1 MPNGTLEAPTP
12 TIARMTS
19 RIHARR
25 LSLRAIGV
33 LLVLLGLTV
42 GLLSATAGAQDD
54 APTVTIAEVEGLLDR
69 PTAAF
74 LSDVM
79 TDAGAD
85 GAEAVVLRLDTPG
98 GLRLTGEEL
107 AASIAAS
114 DVPIVVWVGPPGA
127 VAAGA
132 GAVVAEAAHV
142 LALSPGSTLGPS
154 QPPDLHEGA
163 PSGQSLTVSAEG
175 LAAADTP
182 QGAQV
187 VTEQEVL
194 DEGTVDIVAPR
205 LEDVLSDLDGR
216 AVTVGGQS
224 RDLDINPEATIVRF
238 ENLGLLRQMLHGL
251 ASPSLAYVLLLGGA
265 VALVF
270 EVFQPGFGVAGVS
283 GIVLFAFGLYG
294 VVALPVAWWAFALLL
309 VGLALLAADLAI
321 GGLGLPTVTGALA
334 LGVGSWFLFAGPALV
349 TLPGWLALLGVV
361 SAVVFFVPVM
371 TMVLRA
377 QGSQALAGAERVVGK
392 AGVVRSMLNPEG
404 HVFVDGALWRARA
417 PDAAGRVKTG
427 TAVRVVGLNDRLTL
441 DVELVEAPQEAA
453 H

>member
-1 MPNGTLEAPTP
+1 
-12 TIARMTS
+12 MTS
-19 RIHARR
+19 RILARR
-25 LSLRAIGV
+25 LSLRALGV
-33 LLVLLGLTV
+33 LLLLLGLTV
-42 GLLSATAGAQDD
+42 GLLSASAAAQDE
-54 APTVTIAEVEGLLDR
+54 APTVTIAEVDGLIDR

-74 LSDVM
+74 LSEVIA
-79 TDAGAD
+79 DASAE

-98 GLRLTGEEL
+98 GLRVSGEQL
-107 AASIAAS
+107 AASVAAS
-114 DVPIVVWVGPPGA
+114 DVPVVVWVGPPGA

-132 GAVVAEAAHV
+132 GAVVADAAHV

-154 QPPDLHEGA
+154 QPADLHQGA
-163 PSGQSLTVSAEG
+163 PSGQALTVSAEG
-175 LAAADTP
+175 LAVEADAP
-182 QGAQV
+182 RRGRV

-194 DEGTVDIVAPR
+194 DEGTADIVAPR

-216 AVTVGGQS
+216 AVTIGGVN
-224 RDLDINPEATIVRF
+224 RDLDVNPEAAIVRF
-238 ENLGLLRQMLHGL
+238 ENLGLGRQMLHGL

-265 VALVF
+265 LALVF
-270 EVFQPGFGVAGVS
+270 ELFQPGFGVAGVS
-283 GIVLFAFGLYG
+283 GIVLFGFGLYG
-294 VVALPVAWWAFALLL
+294 VVALPVAWWAFALVL

-321 GGLGLPTVTGALA
+321 GGLGPLTAGGAIA
-334 LGVGSWFLFAGPALV
+334 LGVGSWFLFAGPDLV
-349 TLPGWLALLGVV
+349 ALPGWLALLGVV

-377 QGSQALAGAERVVGK
+377 QGSQAMAGAERVVGK

-441 DVELVEAPQEAA
+441 DVELVDAPKEAA